1 MSKIFFVTGKSCTG
15 KDTIFSILKDNSR
28 LNLKTVV
35 GYTTRPMRV
44 GEQDGVEYFFVD
56 EDKLNKL
63 KDENKVIECRQYNT
77 VHGIW
82 NYFSVNDGQIDL
94 KNGNYIYIGTLES
107 YEKFVE
113 YFGEEV
119 VYPIYVEVESGERLA
134 RAVMRE
140 RKQDEPKYKEL
151 CRRFIADEEDFS
163 EDKILKAGIKKRYE
177 NNVLEECVEAI
188 EKDILKECSK

>member
-63 KDENKVIECRQYNT
+63 KDE
-77 VHGIW
+77 
-82 NYFSVNDGQIDL
+82 L
-94 KNGNYIYIGTLES
+94 
-107 YEKFVE
+107 
-113 YFGEEV
+113 
-119 VYPIYVEVESGERLA
+119 
-134 RAVMRE
+134 
-140 RKQDEPKYKEL
+140 
-151 CRRFIADEEDFS
+151 
-163 EDKILKAGIKKRYE
+163 
-177 NNVLEECVEAI
+177 
-188 EKDILKECSK
+188 KDILNDNDVNDSEETDLEETVYKVNGSYIERVFSDDEIDMISHENFLRVMKDNE